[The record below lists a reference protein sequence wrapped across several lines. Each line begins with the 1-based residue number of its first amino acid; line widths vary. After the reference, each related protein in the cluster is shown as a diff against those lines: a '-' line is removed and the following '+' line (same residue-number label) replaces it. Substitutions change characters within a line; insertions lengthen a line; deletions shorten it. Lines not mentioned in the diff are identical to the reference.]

1 MVGSNS
7 SEFTA
12 EEADFVVYV
21 AVTPMV
27 FDVKQPEETGLRLR
41 GAIVGQHVGA

>member
-12 EEADFVVYV
+12 EEAEFV
-21 AVTPMV
+21 ACMPVTSMV

-41 GAIVGQHVGA
+41 GAIVGQHVRA

>member
-1 MVGSNS
+1 MIGSIS

-12 EEADFVVYV
+12 EEADFVVFTP
-21 AVTPMV
+21 VTSMV